1 LIFGL
6 AFTAVEVDNFREL
19 IKEIEMRTLI
29 TTFLTAGLLL
39 STTAM
44 AAEGKIQRR
53 KERQQQ
59 RIGEGVENGKL
70 TPKETAHLEHK
81 EAGLN
86 KQIRQDRKANG
97 GKLTGQEKTQISR
110 EQNRLSKN
118 IYKTK
123 HDGTK

>member
-1 LIFGL
+1 
-6 AFTAVEVDNFREL
+6 
-19 IKEIEMRTLI
+19 M
-29 TTFLTAGLLL
+29 L

-44 AAEGKIQRR
+44 AAEPEGKNQRR

-86 KQIRQDRKANG
+86 KQIRTDRNANG
-97 GKLTGQEKTQISR
+97 GKLTAQEKKQINR
-110 EQNRLSKN
+110 EQNHLSKN
-118 IYKTK
+118 IYKAK
-123 HDGTK
+123 HDGPK

>member
-1 LIFGL
+1 
-6 AFTAVEVDNFREL
+6 
-19 IKEIEMRTLI
+19 MRTLVSSI
-29 TTFLTAGLLL
+29 LTAGLLL

-44 AAEGKIQRR
+44 AADGKIQTR

-59 RIGEGVENGKL
+59 RIGEGVENGSL

-97 GKLTGQEKTQISR
+97 GKLTAQEKKQVNR
-110 EQNRLSKN
+110 EQNHLSRN
-118 IYKTK
+118 IYKQK
-123 HDGTK
+123 HDGQK

>member
-1 LIFGL
+1 MRRLI
-6 AFTAVEVDNFREL
+6 A
-19 IKEIEMRTLI
+19 
-29 TTFLTAGLLL
+29 TFLTAGLLL

-86 KQIRQDRKANG
+86 KQIRTDRKANG
-97 GKLTGQEKTQISR
+97 GKLSGQEKTQINR
-110 EQNRLSKN
+110 EQNRLVL
-118 IYKTK
+118 TA
-123 HDGTK
+123 GAR